1 MLQAPINGG
10 AYALGA
16 QTGGCGPNVA
26 ASTTDPVLAI
36 FDLFCGVAGVETT
49 ALQALDVPFVSG
61 FGNGG
66 IPDATGDPN
75 CGQSGHPLCQYYPV
89 GGPNAFYNQQY
100 TSLFA
105 LRSIGFSNYNALQA
119 TLRHQMSHG
128 VQFDLNYTYSKSIDL
143 CSDAER
149 LGNSGSLNFNGGCQM
164 FNAWSPNLFRAVS
177 DFDTTHQVNANWIV
191 DLPFGR
197 SRAIAAHVNRGV
209 DAVIGGW
216 QLSGLFRWTSGFP
229 YTIFNNPAD
238 YPTDW
243 YWEGAAMPTVAHV
256 KSGAY
261 HLANGNVNL
270 FPDPATAENV
280 FSPALPG
287 QVGVR
292 NFVRGDG
299 FLGIDLGLSKRWKM
313 PWNENH
319 SLALRWEVFN
329 VTNST
334 RFDFNDQNSSSASES
349 NNSIA
354 VPNFGNY
361 SHLMTNPRVM
371 QFALRYEF

>member
-1 MLQAPINGG
+1 V
-10 AYALGA
+10 
-16 QTGGCGPNVA
+16 TV
-26 ASTTDPVLAI
+26 
-36 FDLFCGVAGVETT
+36 
-49 ALQALDVPFVSG
+49 
-61 FGNGG
+61 
-66 IPDATGDPN
+66 
-75 CGQSGHPLCQYYPV
+75 
-89 GGPNAFYNQQY
+89 
-100 TSLFA
+100 
-105 LRSIGFSNYNALQA
+105 
-119 TLRHQMSHG
+119 RHQISHG
-128 VQFDLNYTYSKSIDL
+128 VQFDFNYTYSKSIDL

-149 LGNSGSLNFNGGCQM
+149 LGNYGSLNFNGGCQM

-191 DLPFGR
+191 DLPFGKGR
-197 SRAIAAHVNRGV
+197 TFAGNVNRAV
-209 DAVIGGW
+209 DAIIGGW

-229 YTIFNNPAD
+229 YTIYNNPAD

-243 YWEGAAMPTVAHV
+243 YWEGAAMPTVSHI

-261 HLANGNVNL
+261 HLPNGNVNL
-270 FPDPATAENV
+270 FPDPTTAESLFN
-280 FSPALPG
+280 PALPG

-299 FLGIDLGLSKRWKM
+299 YFGIDMGLSKHWKM
-313 PWNENH
+313 PWSEKQTV
-319 SLALRWEVFN
+319 ALRWEVFN

-361 SHLMTNPRVM
+361 THLMTNPRVM